1 MAQRKRAPSLDSM
14 IKFFLKHYNIPT
26 KKDINRLS
34 EKIDALEKSLHKMAA
49 VQKSGAT
56 QQRAKSA
63 SDVVLNVIKNISGG
77 ASFSDI
83 KSRTDFDDKKLRN
96 IIYRLNKQGKIKRK
110 KRGTYVAS

>member
-1 MAQRKRAPSLDSM
+1 MAQRKRTPSLDSM

-34 EKIDALEKSLHKMAA
+34 EKIESLEKTVHKMTAA
-49 VQKSGAT
+49 QKSGPG
-56 QQRAKSA
+56 QQKAKSA
-63 SDVVLNVIKNISGG
+63 SDVVLNVIRNINGG

-96 IIYRLNKQGKIKRK
+96 IIYRLNKQGKIKRE
-110 KRGTYVAS
+110 KRGTYVAA